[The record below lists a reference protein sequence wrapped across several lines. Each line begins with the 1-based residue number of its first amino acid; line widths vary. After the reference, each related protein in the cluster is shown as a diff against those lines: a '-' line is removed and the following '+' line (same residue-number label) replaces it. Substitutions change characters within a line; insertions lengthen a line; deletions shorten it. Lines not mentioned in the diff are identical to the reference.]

1 MEKKNNNNEI
11 KSEPQIEEMDS
22 DFLKELNQLSKQ
34 LKTDEEIINEYKS
47 KSNQSQVPKSIDNN
61 NNNNNNNTNS
71 KDDNNKKYESNKNN
85 NINYNVINN
94 SDINDLFQNNK
105 NGNDNPFNEAF
116 NIMNSK
122 ENNFFNLE
130 ENNLMFEALNSFS
143 SNLNQ
148 FNSILNKAI
157 DINDNNDSNNN
168 KSNNDINDDK
178 IEEKLMSEIFDF
190 LIQSDMLKNTILNMR
205 NSIEKSFKKNENDLK
220 KDEKEKYNEAL
231 LNADNI
237 LNELNKIYPDKNII
251 MDSIQKLKKISN
263 DIDSILVFNKI

>member
-1 MEKKNNNNEI
+1 MKEKNNNNEI

-47 KSNQSQVPKSIDNN
+47 KSNQSQVPKNIDNINN
-61 NNNNNNNTNS
+61 NNNNS
-71 KDDNNKKYESNKNN
+71 KDDNNKKYESDNTN
-85 NINYNVINN
+85 NININNNVINN
-94 SDINDLFQNNK
+94 NDINELFQNNK

-130 ENNLMFEALNSFS
+130 ENNSMFEALNSFS

-148 FNSILNKAI
+148 FNSILNKVI
-157 DINDNNDSNNN
+157 DINDKNDSNNN
-168 KSNNDINDDK
+168 NSNNDINDDK
-178 IEEKLMSEIFDF
+178 INEKLMSEIFDF
-190 LIQSDMLKNTILNMR
+190 LIQTDMLKNTILDMK

-251 MDSIQKLKKISN
+251 MDSIQKLKQISN